1 MKAAIYLRVSTEE
14 QRERQSIA
22 TQRDFA
28 ERYCALHEIPVAGWY
43 ADDGVTG
50 TLPLEQRP
58 EGTRLLEDAKAK
70 KFDTVLIYKL
80 DRLGREP
87 RLILNAV
94 KELED
99 LGAEAKSM
107 TEPFDTSSPSG
118 RFMLTILS
126 GVAGLER
133 ENIIQR
139 SVEGTNRL
147 AREGAWLGGLVPFG
161 YRVEGER
168 RARRLVI
175 SEQPLPGTS
184 LSEAHVI
191 RLIYGLAGDEG
202 KSCIAIAEHLN
213 ALGVPPAYVRDALGT
228 TRGKRRKATAGIWRS
243 GRVRNL
249 LVSTAYRGMHQ
260 YGKRSVKPR
269 ELIERS
275 VPAIVDAGQWD
286 RAQQTLRRN
295 WLFSRRSAK
304 RQYLLRG
311 LMKCA
316 HCGLTYIGT
325 GYPTR
330 QGGQKVYYVCNGKH
344 QGRAIFG
351 TGHPACPSKAI
362 PGDIEDVVWKDLA
375 GFLRNPGPVLRLL
388 RDRTKDLGRESSK
401 AQDEAT
407 ALGAALQSK
416 DSERNAVLAL
426 FRRGR
431 IDAATLDQQL
441 DEVER
446 ERGQLAV
453 LIRELEDR
461 RGQSAAAEARIRSV
475 EDLLIRL
482 SHCLGEPLTWEVKRE
497 VVESLVDSI
506 RVETIPGD
514 GTKEI
519 SAVVTYCFSTP
530 FTSTANRT
538 PAGAAPTPGR

>member
-202 KSCIAIAEHLN
+202 AIVGLDRFGASAPGELVMSRFGFTVERV
-213 ALGVPPAYVRDALGT
+213 ADIGRRVVRDGLHD
-228 TRGKRRKATAGIWRS
+228 
-243 GRVRNL
+243 RVPLPDN
-249 LVSTAYRGMHQ
+249 GM
-260 YGKRSVKPR
+260 
-269 ELIERS
+269 E
-275 VPAIVDAGQWD
+275 
-286 RAQQTLRRN
+286 
-295 WLFSRRSAK
+295 
-304 RQYLLRG
+304 
-311 LMKCA
+311 A
-316 HCGLTYIGT
+316 H
-325 GYPTR
+325 
-330 QGGQKVYYVCNGKH
+330 
-344 QGRAIFG
+344 
-351 TGHPACPSKAI
+351 
-362 PGDIEDVVWKDLA
+362 
-375 GFLRNPGPVLRLL
+375 
-388 RDRTKDLGRESSK
+388 
-401 AQDEAT
+401 
-407 ALGAALQSK
+407 
-416 DSERNAVLAL
+416 
-426 FRRGR
+426 
-431 IDAATLDQQL
+431 
-441 DEVER
+441 
-446 ERGQLAV
+446 
-453 LIRELEDR
+453 
-461 RGQSAAAEARIRSV
+461 
-475 EDLLIRL
+475 
-482 SHCLGEPLTWEVKRE
+482 
-497 VVESLVDSI
+497 
-506 RVETIPGD
+506 
-514 GTKEI
+514 
-519 SAVVTYCFSTP
+519 
-530 FTSTANRT
+530 
-538 PAGAAPTPGR
+538 

>member
-1 MKAAIYLRVSTEE
+1 MY
-14 QRERQSIA
+14 
-22 TQRDFA
+22 
-28 ERYCALHEIPVAGWY
+28 H
-43 ADDGVTG
+43 
-50 TLPLEQRP
+50 
-58 EGTRLLEDAKAK
+58 
-70 KFDTVLIYKL
+70 
-80 DRLGREP
+80 
-87 RLILNAV
+87 
-94 KELED
+94 
-99 LGAEAKSM
+99 
-107 TEPFDTSSPSG
+107 
-118 RFMLTILS
+118 
-126 GVAGLER
+126 
-133 ENIIQR
+133 
-139 SVEGTNRL
+139 
-147 AREGAWLGGLVPFG
+147 
-161 YRVEGER
+161 
-168 RARRLVI
+168 
-175 SEQPLPGTS
+175 
-184 LSEAHVI
+184 
-191 RLIYGLAGDEG
+191 
-202 KSCIAIAEHLN
+202 
-213 ALGVPPAYVRDALGT
+213 
-228 TRGKRRKATAGIWRS
+228 
-243 GRVRNL
+243 
-249 LVSTAYRGMHQ
+249 
-260 YGKRSVKPR
+260 
-269 ELIERS
+269 
-275 VPAIVDAGQWD
+275 
-286 RAQQTLRRN
+286 
-295 WLFSRRSAK
+295 
-304 RQYLLRG
+304 
-311 LMKCA
+311 
-316 HCGLTYIGT
+316 
-325 GYPTR
+325 YPTR

-375 GFLRNPGPVLRLL
+375 GFLRDPGPVLRLL

-401 AQDEAT
+401 AQNEAT

-446 ERGQLAV
+446 ERGQLGA

-538 PAGAAPTPGR
+538 PAGAAPAPNPASRSSR